1 MPELTNVDLIWNRAC
16 AGETAALSP
25 GDRAL
30 AALLLVHGLAMNGG
44 VLHAVE
50 CAAPHELDDAK
61 SGYRFF
67 GLGDVVVVLADAKAL
82 VESGVELDSF
92 EAELDKRYS
101 ALANDSALFDR
112 FVAHL
117 ARSPSDFSPL

>member
-16 AGETAALSP
+16 EGDVAALST

-30 AALLLVHGLAMNGG
+30 ATWLRVHGLVVNGG
-44 VLHAVE
+44 VLDTVE
-50 CAAPHELDDAK
+50 CATPHELDNAK

-67 GLGDVVVVLADAKAL
+67 GFDDVVVVLNDARAL

-92 EAELDKRYS
+92 DAELDRRYS
-101 ALANDSALFDR
+101 ALANDSVLFDR
-112 FVAHL
+112 FAAHL

>member
-1 MPELTNVDLIWNRAC
+1 MYELTNVDLIWNRAC
-16 AGETAALSP
+16 EGDVAALST

-30 AALLLVHGLAMNGG
+30 AALLRVHGLVMNGG

-50 CAAPHELDDAK
+50 CATPHEFDAAK
-61 SGYRFF
+61 AGYRFF
-67 GLGDVVVVLADAKAL
+67 GFDDVVVVLTKAKGL
-82 VESGVELDSF
+82 VESGAELDSL
-92 EAELDKRYS
+92 EAEFDRRYS

-112 FVAHL
+112 FAAHL